1 MSHQELS
8 IADKLQHELTEKIE
22 DAFNYVI
29 KSKNEEYRDNPGAIP
44 TRDQVP
50 GLIAKFANIN
60 SVVSGSASLVPGP
73 FGMLAVVPELAIV
86 IKNQIELIYDI
97 TRAYGQKEPADPVIP
112 PPVS

>member
-29 KSKNEEYRDNPGAIP
+29 KTKNEEYRDNPGAIP
-44 TRDQVP
+44 TREQVP
-50 GLIAKFANIN
+50 GLISKCANIN
-60 SVVSGSASLVPGP
+60 SVVSGGASLVPGP

-86 IKNQIELIYDI
+86 IKHQIELILSLI
-97 TRAYGQKEPADPVIP
+97 HI
-112 PPVS
+112 